1 MAELERAAIP
11 CVGKSCSST
20 SPANNKRRFYA
31 LSVQRT
37 LFDEWVLT
45 REWGRIGRGGRL
57 RHDLYPSVGIAL
69 DALRELARSKLQRGY
84 ETV

>member
-1 MAELERAAIP
+1 MTVQLDLFPTDLHLRCVDLE
-11 CVGKSCSST
+11 
-20 SPANNKRRFYA
+20 NNKRRFYA

-57 RHDLYPSVGIAL
+57 RHDLYPTVGNAL
-69 DALRELARSKLQRGY
+69 DALRELARRKLQRGY